1 MAHGIANQT
10 LSHAWSGKVVHVVD
24 GDATDAE
31 KDGRQVRIP
40 LYGIDTPE
48 SKQWYGQ
55 NATAFT
61 SAQVLGKTIDVKVR
75 FGVGPRR

>member
-1 MAHGIANQT
+1 
-10 LSHAWSGKVVHVVD
+10 VVD

-61 SAQVLGKTIDVKVR
+61 SAQVLGKTLMLK
-75 FGVGPRR
+75 